1 MEKDKKDSSQPGVNE
16 GREGS
21 LSGDKG
27 TFIRVLTVRPLS
39 LEDMD
44 LLVEASD
51 LPAPSVPATGSKD
64 QLEALEVASTSQGV
78 SGVERMPP
86 STASSSTTSG
96 SQRAMKTACSSALSS
111 HTKLPISVISAVL
124 QLINNRLPD
133 MLPRLDAS
141 RDVPDTQTCSTSAAG
156 LLSQEMLTKVSSM
169 LQADTE
175 SQVALS
181 RQSGT
186 PSPDL
191 QVEAKASLG
200 SVAAEVIVPVIGNIL
215 AARAAIQ
222 EEAQEAVTVSSV
234 SYFLSAVCADVQTL
248 PLLRRSGSSSRS
260 SGRSLGELLTTMSR
274 TNVVQAVEQKLEE
287 QFGPCRKERSSTSP
301 SSQSR
306 TEDLIMIPYLGSGRS
321 GHSLASDLVDG
332 IIGSVKSA
340 VELLDIQSSSSR
352 AGNSSSLTGWDALDV
367 SSEVKK
373 MVCKAA
379 AILTPLVSS
388 SRMGDVT
395 ADESVSLMN
404 ETSLESLPPSLIRLL
419 LIRSV
424 DTVTAACRAISSE
437 FCYRESV
444 KNEGLTKLQ
453 QLANEQMLACLN
465 KAVEELEID
474 ELVEGIS
481 AILDHSLILRRPEM
495 SFSHIYRSLFVDSLL
510 PGSGHR
516 TTEVL
521 ETLIFLRPEGPPA
534 AGQSLAHDTRVGTII
549 KEYVT
554 KGKDVFQQALR
565 RATQKLSRQPATPRG
580 SPHAANPESSER
592 PSLLVSS
599 ENCEN
604 LLGAILDDLHE
615 VVEQHKASAKAR
627 SGGMKFWEQVH
638 SSSQQLYDSTLRTLQ
653 KAADKLSA
661 LEERVSEI
669 IPPKA
674 SFSWTKRTLGVIL
687 SAMRAEVAASE
698 CSTAEL
704 KRSEDGLLT
713 CALLDSILENLSQL
727 CEDEEG
733 PTVSNATVGL
743 DSAGLDELQIKTASE
758 SLLANVRR
766 LRRQTATTGLH
777 LQSPV
782 SSTRSTSELMLPE
795 SPPMPS
801 RQELIHSY
809 AESSVKSQLQKSLE
823 LNLPSTSSLA
833 CQETLDRTV
842 RILTER
848 VMDTL
853 CESAAAAPCPGED
866 LGELSPAA
874 VIMDAGT
881 ASTSAGET
889 RKAKKGLKWWSLPKK
904 AKLFKNKFLNRKTEP
919 KKPSAQEELPPSSH
933 VTPGTKCGSPAN
945 LELSKDHE
953 TKQEPPRHP
962 LHVRMFRAL
971 RKSIAKTFKMSG
983 SQ

>member
-1 MEKDKKDSSQPGVNE
+1 
-16 GREGS
+16 
-21 LSGDKG
+21 
-27 TFIRVLTVRPLS
+27 
-39 LEDMD
+39 
-44 LLVEASD
+44 
-51 LPAPSVPATGSKD
+51 
-64 QLEALEVASTSQGV
+64 
-78 SGVERMPP
+78 
-86 STASSSTTSG
+86 
-96 SQRAMKTACSSALSS
+96 
-111 HTKLPISVISAVL
+111 
-124 QLINNRLPD
+124 
-133 MLPRLDAS
+133 
-141 RDVPDTQTCSTSAAG
+141 
-156 LLSQEMLTKVSSM
+156 M

-200 SVAAEVIVPVIGNIL
+200 SVAAEVIVPVIGNVL

-222 EEAQEAVTVSSV
+222 EEAQGPVISSV

-287 QFGPCRKERSSTSP
+287 QFGPCRKEGSSTSP

-306 TEDLIMIPYLGSGRS
+306 TEDLVMIPYLGSGGS

-332 IIGSVKSA
+332 IIESVKSA
-340 VELLDIQSSSSR
+340 VELLDSQSSSSR

-367 SSEVKK
+367 SSVAKK

-379 AILTPLVSS
+379 AKLTPLVSS

-465 KAVEELEID
+465 KGVEEVEID

-521 ETLIFLRPEGPPA
+521 ETLIFLRPEGPPT

-549 KEYVT
+549 KEYAT

-565 RATQKLSRQPATPRG
+565 RATQKLSRQPANPRG
-580 SPHAANPESSER
+580 SPHAATPESSER

-615 VVEQHKASAKAR
+615 VVEQHRASAKTR

-674 SFSWTKRTLGVIL
+674 SISWTKRTLGVIL

-733 PTVSNATVGL
+733 PTVSIAAVGL

-881 ASTSAGET
+881 ASTSAET

-904 AKLFKNKFLNRKTEP
+904 AKLFKNKVGYLCNRAYRAELIVYRMSTE
-919 KKPSAQEELPPSSH
+919 
-933 VTPGTKCGSPAN
+933 
-945 LELSKDHE
+945 
-953 TKQEPPRHP
+953 
-962 LHVRMFRAL
+962 
-971 RKSIAKTFKMSG
+971 
-983 SQ
+983 

>member
-1 MEKDKKDSSQPGVNE
+1 
-16 GREGS
+16 
-21 LSGDKG
+21 
-27 TFIRVLTVRPLS
+27 
-39 LEDMD
+39 
-44 LLVEASD
+44 
-51 LPAPSVPATGSKD
+51 
-64 QLEALEVASTSQGV
+64 
-78 SGVERMPP
+78 MPP
-86 STASSSTTSG
+86 GTASSSTTSA

-111 HTKLPISVISAVL
+111 RTKLPISVIRAVL
-124 QLINNRLPD
+124 QLINNDRLPD
-133 MLPRLDAS
+133 LLLDLDAS
-141 RDVPDTQTCSTSAAG
+141 RDVPGAQTCSTSAAG
-156 LLSQEMLTKVSSM
+156 LLAQEMLTQVSAL
-169 LQADTE
+169 LQADAE

-181 RQSGT
+181 RHSGT
-186 PSPDL
+186 PSLDL

-200 SVAAEVIVPVIGNIL
+200 SEAAEVIVAVIGNVL
-215 AARAAIQ
+215 AARAALQ
-222 EEAQEAVTVSSV
+222 EEAKGPVTFSSV

-248 PLLRRSGSSSRS
+248 PLLRRSGSSSLS

-274 TNVVQAVEQKLEE
+274 TNVVQAVELKLEE
-287 QFGPCRKERSSTSP
+287 QFGPCRKEGSSTSQ
-301 SSQSR
+301 SSLSL
-306 TEDLIMIPYLGSGRS
+306 TEDLVMIPYLGSGRS

-332 IIGSVKSA
+332 IIESVKSA
-340 VELLDIQSSSSR
+340 VELLDSQSSSSR
-352 AGNSSSLTGWDALDV
+352 AGNSSSLTGFNARDV

-379 AILTPLVSS
+379 AKLTPLVSS

-395 ADESVSLMN
+395 ADESVYLMN

-424 DTVTAACRAISSE
+424 DMVTAACRAISSE
-437 FCYRESV
+437 FCYRESA

-453 QLANEQMLACLN
+453 ELANEQMLACLN
-465 KAVEELEID
+465 KGMEEVEID
-474 ELVEGIS
+474 EIIKGIS

-521 ETLIFLRPEGPPA
+521 ETLIFLCPQGPPT
-534 AGQSLAHDTRVGTII
+534 AGQSLACDTRVGTIM
-549 KEYVT
+549 KEYAT

-565 RATQKLSRQPATPRG
+565 RATQKLSRQPSTPRG
-580 SPHAANPESSER
+580 SPHAAKPESSER

-615 VVEQHKASAKAR
+615 VVEQHRASAKTR

-638 SSSQQLYDSTLRTLQ
+638 SSSQKLYDSTLRTLQ
-653 KAADKLSA
+653 KAADQLSA
-661 LEERVSEI
+661 LEDRAFEI

-674 SFSWTKRTLGVIL
+674 SISWTKRTLGVIL
-687 SAMRAEVAASE
+687 SAMRAEVAASPE

-733 PTVSNATVGL
+733 PTVSNAAVRL
-743 DSAGLDELQIKTASE
+743 DSAGLDALQIKNASE

-801 RQELIHSY
+801 RQELIHSF
-809 AESSVKSQLQKSLE
+809 AESSVKSQLQKCLE
-823 LNLPSTSSLA
+823 LTLPSTSSLA

-866 LGELSPAA
+866 LGELSPAT
-874 VIMDAGT
+874 VIIDAGT

-889 RKAKKGLKWWSLPKK
+889 RKPKKGLKWWSLPKK
-904 AKLFKNKFLNRKTEP
+904 AKLFKNKFLKRKTVP
-919 KKPSAQEELPPSSH
+919 KKPSAQEELPTSSH
-933 VTPGTKCGSPAN
+933 VTPGAKCGSPAN
-945 LELSKDHE
+945 LELSKDH
-953 TKQEPPRHP
+953 TTNQEPPRRP